1 MQSDIEELKLLIIH
15 NLDILEFLDLLNI
28 DIVELVEILE
38 EQIEDQYSRLHAA
51 VR

>member
-15 NLDILEFLDLLNI
+15 NLDIQEFLDLLDI
-28 DIVELVEILE
+28 DLVELVEILE
-38 EQIEDQYSRLHAA
+38 EQIEEQYSRLHAA

>member
-15 NLDILEFLDLLNI
+15 NLDIQEFLDILDI
-28 DIVELVEILE
+28 DLVELVEILE
-38 EQIEDQYSRLHAA
+38 EQIENKYTQLHAA